1 MAPSAISTET
11 ISSVS
16 ALRIHDRPAENDK
29 GTVVEGREKT
39 PLEAISHGRVMPGI
53 LIFPD
58 YTSHRRHILVHMAA
72 TFRFFARSGFTEGQS
87 GHISVRDPEFNGL
100 MWMNPLGRHFGML
113 TAGDMICL
121 DIATGAIVGG
131 NTSRPANA
139 AGYLIHS
146 AVHKRRP
153 NDIHAICH
161 AHSNAGRAWSV
172 FARPLEML
180 NQVWMLDVSFGAA
193 PEESPPG
200 LPTQLPPAFVACPE
214 RRREKRDVAAVLI
227 RTDLHTN
234 LVITYRSPDVCN
246 FHNAHAVY
254 ARYGGIVFAEEE
266 GEHIAEAL
274 GTQNKGVILMNH
286 GLLTV
291 GYTVDEAGFMFGL
304 LDRACAMQL
313 QVEAA
318 AANGIPKN
326 IISDEE
332 AAFNFKMASEPN
344 VLYREAQP
352 DLEYEIEAAGGEDAI
367 ARGFEALNFEVFKR
381 VVRA

>member
-1 MAPSAISTET
+1 MAPSAITET
-11 ISSVS
+11 ISSTLTLKGQEKLAVVAQQT
-16 ALRIHDRPAENDK
+16 AL
-29 GTVVEGREKT
+29 EGKEKT
-39 PLEAISHGRVMPGI
+39 PLEAISHGMVMPGI
-53 LIFPD
+53 PTFPS
-58 YTSHRRHILVHMAA
+58 YTEERRHILIHMAA
-72 TFRFFARSGFTEGQS
+72 TFRFFARSGFTEGQA
-87 GHISVRDPEFNGL
+87 GHISVRDPEFPGL

-121 DIATGAIVGG
+121 DVATGKIVGG

-153 NDIHAICH
+153 NDIHAVCH

-180 NQVWMLDVSFGAA
+180 NQ
-193 PEESPPG
+193 
-200 LPTQLPPAFVACPE
+200 
-214 RRREKRDVAAVLI
+214 
-227 RTDLHTN
+227 
-234 LVITYRSPDVCN
+234 DVCN

-254 ARYGGIVFAEEE
+254 ARYGGIVFAAEE
-266 GEHIAEAL
+266 GEHIASAL
-274 GTQNKGVILMNH
+274 GDSNKGVILLNH

-291 GYTVDEAGFMFGL
+291 GSTVDEAGFMFGL

-332 AAFNFKMASEPN
+332 AAFNFKMASEAN
-344 VLYREAQP
+344 ILYREAQP
-352 DLEYEIEAAGGEDAI
+352 DIEYEIEVAGGEDVV
-367 ARGFEALNFEVFKR
+367 ARGFENLRA
-381 VVRA
+381 VVAP

>member
-1 MAPSAISTET
+1 MAPSAITET
-11 ISSVS
+11 ISST
-16 ALRIHDRPAENDK
+16 LTLKGQEKPTDPARQTAAEAK
-29 GTVVEGREKT
+29 EKT
-39 PLEAISHGRVMPGI
+39 PLEAISHGILMPGI
-53 LIFPD
+53 PTFPT
-58 YTSHRRHILVHMAA
+58 YTSHRKHILVHMAA
-72 TFRFFARSGFTEGQS
+72 TFRFFARCGFTEGQS

-121 DIATGAIVGG
+121 DIATGKIVGG

-180 NQVWMLDVSFGAA
+180 NQ
-193 PEESPPG
+193 
-200 LPTQLPPAFVACPE
+200 
-214 RRREKRDVAAVLI
+214 
-227 RTDLHTN
+227 
-234 LVITYRSPDVCN
+234 DVCN
-246 FHNAHAVY
+246 FYDAHAVY
-254 ARYGGIVFAEEE
+254 ARYGGIVFAAEE
-266 GEHIAEAL
+266 GEHIAAAL
-274 GTQNKGVILMNH
+274 GDKNKGVILMNH

-291 GYTVDEAGFMFGL
+291 GSTVDEAGFMFGL
-304 LDRACAMQL
+304 MDRACAMQL

-318 AANGIPKN
+318 AANGIPKQ

-332 AAFNFKMASEPN
+332 AAYNFKMASEAN
-344 VLYREAQP
+344 ALYREAQP
-352 DLEYEIEAAGGEDAI
+352 DIEYELEAAGGEDVL
-367 ARGFEALNFEVFKR
+367 ARGFENLRIAP
-381 VVRA
+381 

>member
-1 MAPSAISTET
+1 MAPSAITET
-11 ISSVS
+11 VTS
-16 ALRIHDRPAENDK
+16 LPAPKLQQKSDDAAEVK
-29 GTVVEGREKT
+29 EKT
-39 PLEAISHGRVMPGI
+39 PLEAISHGIVMPGI
-53 LIFPD
+53 PTFPT
-58 YTSHRRHILVHMAA
+58 YTAHRKHVLVHMSAI
-72 TFRFFARSGFTEGQS
+72 FRFFARSGFTEGQS
-87 GHISVRDPEFNGL
+87 GHISVRDPEFPSL

-121 DIATGAIVGG
+121 DIASGKIVGG

-180 NQVWMLDVSFGAA
+180 NQD
-193 PEESPPG
+193 
-200 LPTQLPPAFVACPE
+200 
-214 RRREKRDVAAVLI
+214 I
-227 RTDLHTN
+227 
-234 LVITYRSPDVCN
+234 CN

-254 ARYGGIVFAEEE
+254 ARYGGIVFGASE
-266 GEHIAEAL
+266 GSRIAAAL
-274 GTQNKGVILMNH
+274 GDENKGAILMNH

-291 GYTVDEAGFMFGL
+291 GRTVDEAGFMFGL

-318 AANGIPKN
+318 AANGLAKRLV
-326 IISDEE
+326 SDDE
-332 AAFNFKMASEPN
+332 AAHNFRMASEPN
-344 VLYREAQP
+344 ALYREAQP
-352 DLEYEIEAAGGEDAI
+352 DVEYELHMAGGEDAL
-367 ARGFEALNFEVFKR
+367 ACGFENLVPVGAP
-381 VVRA
+381 AS